1 MLFYKKEINLNLYK
15 IKTFE
20 DIKFYME
27 YYNINMLKQILYALE
42 YDLKTLKKISIF
54 KKKKPVDFFFIFLF
68 QHQLKTNLNIYIFQ
82 IPKFF

>member
-1 MLFYKKEINLNLYK
+1 MLYLKKRGFGTFKFLLLRFHDLLFYKKEINLNLYK

-42 YDLKTLKKISIF
+42 YALKTLKKISIF
-54 KKKKPVDFFFIFLF
+54 KKKKL
-68 QHQLKTNLNIYIFQ
+68 
-82 IPKFF
+82 